1 MEQSV
6 VFGNRAVVRFGSHMF
21 QKSGETADDLLPI
34 QFFCRAA
41 VFFRSQPFPCGTEGP
56 GIFHHFLR
64 PELFLDGEEHLPFQ
78 FGERNGFR
86 FLHGSRFRGFSPG
99 LSPLRRMC
107 PTPSAKTPRAGS
119 RT

>member
-6 VFGNRAVVRFGSHMF
+6 VFGNGAVVRFGSHMF

-56 GIFHHFLR
+56 GIFHHSSGLSCSLTERSTFHSSSERETVFVSCMGAGSGVFLR
-64 PELFLDGEEHLPFQ
+64 
-78 FGERNGFR
+78 
-86 FLHGSRFRGFSPG
+86 
-99 LSPLRRMC
+99 
-107 PTPSAKTPRAGS
+107 A
-119 RT
+119 